1 MVMRVITETFFNLY
15 SNPKSMHKNI
25 LTALLFTLSFYCSQ
39 AQLKTPAASIKPQ
52 LSEVIK
58 DFPFSYKN
66 IKGNALN
73 EGEQNTSYASKVQI
87 KDAIETTITSYTN
100 QKYLSWVW
108 EAVLFQTEDLK
119 ELQRR
124 YKAVYNDVTGRTIF
138 RTGIASLTPVSPY
151 TNPTEELRLWS
162 NQLRMETD
170 AVIYK
175 NMVVD
180 LIAEYINFQWTVY
193 LRVYDKMKDEEM
205 GPSEK
210 H

>member
-1 MVMRVITETFFNLY
+1 MRVITETFFNLY
-15 SNPKSMHKNI
+15 SNPRPMHKNI
-25 LTALLFTLSFYCSQ
+25 LTALLFTLSFYCTQ
-39 AQLKTPAASIKPQ
+39 AQLKSPFTSIKPQ

-58 DFPFSYKN
+58 DFPYSYKH
-66 IKGNALN
+66 IKGDALT
-73 EGEQNTSYASKVQI
+73 EDVSNTSYTSKIQI

-100 QKYLSWVW
+100 QKYQSWVW
-108 EAVLFQTEDLK
+108 EAVLFQTDDLK

-124 YKAVYNDVTGRTIF
+124 YKAYYNDITGRSLF
-138 RTGIASLTPVSPY
+138 KSGIGSLTPTTTY
-151 TNPTEELRLWS
+151 NTPTEELRLWS

-170 AVIYK
+170 AIMYK

-180 LIAEYINFQWTVY
+180 LIAEYVNFQWTVY

-205 GPSEK
+205 GPSER